1 MSQAKHIFLLV
12 LAMIFVIVSAVKLVS
27 GDLRGCLI
35 VIVIGA
41 FALPLII
48 KLLSR
53 ENNANTK

>member
-27 GDLRGCLI
+27 GNLRGCLI

-48 KLLSR
+48 KLT
-53 ENNANTK
+53 TKPDNDSTK